1 MLRRPLSVIEFS
13 PAEEEE
19 LVGRIKDLLPRKE
32 TPPSPTA
39 LDGGSSREGS
49 SSSGAA
55 DNGGHQ
61 RRAPRPTD
69 EIPMEL
75 E

>member
-19 LVGRIKDLLPRKE
+19 LVGRIKDLLPRTE
-32 TPPSPTA
+32 TLPSPTA

-49 SSSGAA
+49 GSAA
-55 DNGGHQ
+55 AATGGQ
-61 RRAPRPTD
+61 PRRTPRPTE

>member
-13 PAEEEE
+13 PAEEDE
-19 LVGRIKDLLPRKE
+19 LVGRIKDLLQKE
-32 TPPSPTA
+32 ETPSPTTSF
-39 LDGGSSREGS
+39 D
-49 SSSGAA
+49 
-55 DNGGHQ
+55 DNRKDTNNDDKGKHQ
-61 RRAPRPTD
+61 RRPLRPTE